1 MKPRN
6 EFGGYRVFGVSAPGK
21 PKGRSPS
28 PSYTAKTRYA
38 KPRKVEC
45 QASIR
50 GVINCDELLVPF
62 GFRHLESQGTENTCF
77 AISRIAKAGSTS
89 PVRPVVIVDD
99 HIGTDKGW

>member
-1 MKPRN
+1 MKPRK

-21 PKGRSPS
+21 SKGRGPS
-28 PSYTAKTRYA
+28 PSYIAKTWYA

-45 QASIR
+45 QASIQ

-77 AISRIAKAGSTS
+77 TISRIAKAESTS
-89 PVRPVVIVDD
+89 SVRPVVIVDD
-99 HIGTDKGW
+99 HMGVDKGW